1 MVSLGFYDKQTNNHV
16 HHCGGTLIT
25 KRHILTAAH
34 CVDDEN
40 IHEMNVVIGDGNLES
55 DQDDR
60 YKVELDVKRK
70 FIHPKYDTKH
80 AYFDVAVLELD
91 TDAVEYNNGIQP
103 VCLPDQSSSDVNN
116 HEGKLVTLTGWG
128 TLSRSNATTSPE
140 LRKGTISIF
149 NHDFCKSSYQ
159 IGGGSFFGSLSQD
172 VLPNSFQSN
181 TLCAGYEVL

>member
-1 MVSLGFYDKQTNNHV
+1 MVSLGFYDKETNNHV
-16 HHCGGTLIT
+16 HHCGATLIT

-40 IHEMNVVIGDGNLES
+40 INEMNVVIGDVNLES
-55 DQDDR
+55 DRDDR
-60 YKVELDVKRK
+60 YKVELDIKTK
-70 FIHPKYDTKH
+70 IIHPKYDIKH

-128 TLSRSNATTSPE
+128 KLSRSSATTSPE
-140 LRKGTISIF
+140 LRKGTLGIF

-159 IGGGSFFGSLSQD
+159 IGGGSFFGSLSKD
-172 VLPNSFQSN
+172 LLPNSFQSN